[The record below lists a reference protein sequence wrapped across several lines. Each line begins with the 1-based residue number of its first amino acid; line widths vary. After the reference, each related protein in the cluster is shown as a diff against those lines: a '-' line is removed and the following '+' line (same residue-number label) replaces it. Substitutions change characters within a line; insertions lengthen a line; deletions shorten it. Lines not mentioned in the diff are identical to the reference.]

1 MRRKRL
7 VVTLAAIALALG
19 SLAFWMLPS
28 GSSEAG
34 LGAMHNC
41 APAGKWSIA
50 VWDGPSGTSPADAL
64 STCGAGAVDAAYSLD
79 PQTQAWMRWFADRPE
94 LNNLPPL
101 SDVQGIIV
109 LGGAL
114 ASPTQTSS
122 PGPPPQA
129 DVIFYHGT
137 VLTMD
142 TQHPQA
148 QAVAV
153 RGDRIVAVGSDDE
166 VLNMSGPGTA
176 LVDLEGRT
184 LLPGFIDSHAHWIGD
199 RESAG
204 HSTSE
209 EAIQAALENG
219 WTSVSELFVNQD
231 RLDELLSLDQQAH
244 LRLRVNAYLPLNWGE
259 EKFGDW
265 YQAYEPGQEFSS
277 RLRIGGVKIFLDTNW
292 GQTLFF
298 SQAELNELV
307 AEAHEAGFQ
316 IAVHSV
322 GEASQDLLLNAYE
335 NALQGESNENH
346 RHRIEHV
353 VVLRDDQLDRMQRLG
368 IIASFQFFVPADCPE
383 VMENVFGPELL
394 PRVARWRDLLVAGV
408 PSMGGTDSPWGCEA
422 ADPSK
427 KNSPMEEIHKA
438 VTRIGESGVPPA
450 EWQLDQRVT
459 VEQAL
464 RLITIDAAY
473 GTFEENMK
481 GSIEVGKLADLVI
494 LSADP
499 LATPVEQ
506 LTDIEVVMTMVGG
519 HVEHCGQGYQ
529 SLCPAT

>member
-1 MRRKRL
+1 MRRRRL
-7 VVTLAAIALALG
+7 LLVLVAVMLALG

-28 GSSEAG
+28 GSSEAE
-34 LGAMHNC
+34 LASMRNC

-50 VWDGPSGTSPADAL
+50 VWDGESGTSPADAL
-64 STCGAGAVDAAYSLD
+64 STCGAGTVAAAYSLD
-79 PQTQAWMRWFADRPE
+79 PQTQLWSRWFAGKSE
-94 LNNLPPL
+94 VSNLPPL
-101 SDVQGIIV
+101 SNLQGIIV
-109 LGGAL
+109 LGGAS
-114 ASPTQTSS
+114 ASPTPSPS

-129 DVIFYHGT
+129 DVIFHNGT
-137 VLTMD
+137 VFTMD
-142 TQHPQA
+142 TEYPQA
-148 QAVAV
+148 QAVAIQ
-153 RGDRIVAVGSDDE
+153 GDRIVAVGSDNE

-219 WTSVSELFVNQD
+219 WTSISELFVNQD

-307 AEAHEAGFQ
+307 TEAHEAGFQ

-335 NALQGESNENH
+335 NALQGESNQNH

-383 VMENVFGPELL
+383 VMEDVFGPELL
-394 PRVARWRDLLVAGV
+394 PRVARWRDLVEGGV

-427 KNSPMEEIHKA
+427 KGSPMEEIHKA
-438 VTRIGESGVPPA
+438 ATRIGKSGVPPA
-450 EWQLDQRVT
+450 EWQLDQRIT

-473 GTFEENMK
+473 GTFQENVK
-481 GSIEVGKLADLVI
+481 GSIAVGKLADLVI
-494 LSADP
+494 LSANP
-499 LATPVEQ
+499 LATPIEQ

-519 HVEHCGQGYQ
+519 RVEHCGQGYQ
-529 SLCPAT
+529 SLCPVT